1 MVQPSSPLLQPCPS
15 GSPEPP
21 CPHQLNC
28 GSIYPCNTL
37 QAALQALGSTVA
49 KSGPQAP
56 PMRAG
61 DHLKALEGTL
71 VQTRSESP
79 NTAPNLPSVAL
90 LFPVASLATQTPAS
104 RCGAGQ
110 TAVNL
115 PFLLLAA
122 LGLLHLS
129 SPRTE
134 PGLLAVKAL
143 SPNRWTFRNS
153 LNLLFFSSL
162 INSLY
167 PPGPQ

>member
-1 MVQPSSPLLQPCPS
+1 
-15 GSPEPP
+15 
-21 CPHQLNC
+21 
-28 GSIYPCNTL
+28 
-37 QAALQALGSTVA
+37 
-49 KSGPQAP
+49 
-56 PMRAG
+56 MRAG

-143 SPNRWTFRNS
+143 SPNRWTFS
-153 LNLLFFSSL
+153 EFLSYCYFKT
-162 INSLY
+162 
-167 PPGPQ
+167 

>member
-1 MVQPSSPLLQPCPS
+1 MVKGRGLSGEGRLHLPPPFLKAPLPFWFPVVQPSFSLLQPCPS
-15 GSPEPP
+15 SSPEPP
-21 CPHQLNC
+21 CPHQLNR
-28 GSIYPCNTL
+28 GSIYLCNTL

-90 LFPVASLATQTPAS
+90 LFPVASLAMRTSAS

-110 TAVNL
+110 TAMNL

-122 LGLLHLS
+122 LSLLHLS
-129 SPRTE
+129 SPT
-134 PGLLAVKAL
+134 
-143 SPNRWTFRNS
+143 TD
-153 LNLLFFSSL
+153 
-162 INSLY
+162 
-167 PPGPQ
+167 